1 MNTQMLV
8 FESIKNYSEEKF
20 KRTVG
25 ISLPDFIYVTE
36 LISSFIEKE
45 KQANPM
51 KKRGLKSKLTIF
63 NQVLLFFYYLRDYPT
78 FLKLGQSFGI
88 SESYANKIFHR
99 VLNILVQTL
108 KLPNRKVLL
117 DGDFEKILIDVTEQ
131 PIERPVKKQK
141 DYYSGKKKD
150 IPLRFR

>member
-1 MNTQMLV
+1 MAA
-8 FESIKNYSEEKF
+8 FETIKDYSKKKF

-25 ISLPDFIYVTE
+25 ISLSGFLFIVQ
-36 LISSFIEKE
+36 LVSSFIAKEKE
-45 KQANPM
+45 AKPM
-51 KKRGLKSKLTIF
+51 KKRGLKSKLTIQ

-99 VLNILVQTL
+99 ILGILVQTL

-117 DGDFEKILIDVTEQ
+117 DGDFEKILVDVAEQ

-150 IPLRFR
+150 IRSRLK

>member
-1 MNTQMLV
+1 MLV
-8 FESIKNYSEEKF
+8 FEAIKGYSDEKF

-25 ISLPDFIYVTE
+25 ISLENFLYVVE
-36 LISSFIEKE
+36 LICSFIEKE
-45 KQANPM
+45 KEANPM

-78 FLKLGQSFGI
+78 FLKLGQSFEI

-99 VLNILVQTL
+99 ILDILVKTL

-117 DGDFEKILIDVTEQ
+117 DGDFEKILVDVTEQ
-131 PIERPVKKQK
+131 PIERPIKKQK
-141 DYYSGKKKD
+141 DYYSGKKSD
-150 IPLRFR
+150 IRLRFK

>member
-1 MNTQMLV
+1 MAV
-8 FESIKNYSEEKF
+8 FETIKDYSEEKF

-25 ISLPDFIYVTE
+25 ISLSHFLFIVQ
-36 LISSFIEKE
+36 LVSSFIAKEKE
-45 KQANPM
+45 ANPM
-51 KKRGLKSKLTIF
+51 KKRGLKSKVTIQ

-99 VLNILVQTL
+99 ILDILVQTL
-108 KLPNRKVLL
+108 KLPNRKALL
-117 DGDFEKILIDVTEQ
+117 DGDVEKILVDVTEQ

-141 DYYSGKKKD
+141 DYYSGKKKTYD
-150 IPLRFR
+150 